1 MQSYAIITAPNSE
14 PITLAEAKTNLRVYN
29 SLENTLIEGLISAA
43 RKVVEDY
50 SWRPIMTQTI
60 DVLFD
65 KNDVTEILLINKQPI
80 QSITSVKYVDANG
93 IEQTLA
99 PNTDYVTDL
108 LSQVGRVKL
117 NTIPPMKDT
126 LNALKIRV
134 VCGYA
139 NAAAVPKS
147 YIAAM
152 HLIIAHLYENRQQA
166 QSQSLSTIP
175 LNAFDLINFDHNR
188 NNRT

>member
-80 QSITSVKYVDANG
+80 QSITSVKYIDANG

>member
-29 SLENTLIEGLISAA
+29 SLENTLIEGLITAA

-50 SWRPIMTQTI
+50 SWRPIMIQTI

>member
-1 MQSYAIITAPNSE
+1 MQNYAIITAPNSE

-29 SLENTLIEGLISAA
+29 SLENTLIEGLITAA

-80 QSITSVKYVDANG
+80 QSITSVKYIDANG

-126 LNALKIRV
+126 LSALKIRV

-166 QSQSLSTIP
+166 QSQALSTIP

>member
-1 MQSYAIITAPNSE
+1 
-14 PITLAEAKTNLRVYN
+14 
-29 SLENTLIEGLISAA
+29 
-43 RKVVEDY
+43 
-50 SWRPIMTQTI
+50 MTQTI

-80 QSITSVKYVDANG
+80 QSITSVKYIDANG